1 MKVSQITNII
11 DTYSLFKTKINAD
24 KDRLQW
30 ELMSTGETEKTVK
43 LRKQIKQDEESL
55 GKYLNEEV

>member
-1 MKVSQITNII
+1 MKVSTITTVI
-11 DTYSLFKTKINAD
+11 DKYLFYKTKIHAD

-30 ELMSTGETEKTVK
+30 ELMSSGETEKTVK

-55 GKYLNEEV
+55 GKFLDEEV